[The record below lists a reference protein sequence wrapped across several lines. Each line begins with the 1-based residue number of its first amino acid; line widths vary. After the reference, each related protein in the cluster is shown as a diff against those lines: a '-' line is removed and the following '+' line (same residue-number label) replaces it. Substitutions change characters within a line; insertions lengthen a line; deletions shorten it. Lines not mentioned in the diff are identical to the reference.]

1 MANQSNFATDLKNIE
16 RSYTKYTVSRTID
29 SLSNNL
35 LDAELP
41 TNFPSDLSKVS
52 VEISIYSLFDN
63 ALVYSG
69 IAKNSTQRT
78 PITIDKFTY
87 SDGTT
92 RTLLYIN
99 FSQLE
104 NFFLPIG
111 KYQITLNILAD
122 ELGSAENKLLKISKI
137 SPSRYEVELE
147 LVSSSVQ
154 NKNALVELATPSI
167 SSEWIMDAVKQIFN
181 QSGSVTSSIP
191 ALKNTIS
198 ETQIDNNLPVT
209 LKNNLKTY
217 QFNVDATSSPG
228 VYSIAQSILNEAY
241 LIVSASITADLASGK
256 KDFTAAY
263 LSSSV
268 SGALART
275 YPTFK
280 QNNYRFKLL

>member
-1 MANQSNFATDLKNIE
+1 MANQSNFATDLKNTE

-52 VEISIYSLFDN
+52 VEINIYSLFDN

-87 SDGTT
+87 SDSTI

-228 VYSIAQSILNEAY
+228 VFCIAQSIIN
-241 LIVSASITADLASGK
+241 
-256 KDFTAAY
+256 
-263 LSSSV
+263 
-268 SGALART
+268 
-275 YPTFK
+275 
-280 QNNYRFKLL
+280 